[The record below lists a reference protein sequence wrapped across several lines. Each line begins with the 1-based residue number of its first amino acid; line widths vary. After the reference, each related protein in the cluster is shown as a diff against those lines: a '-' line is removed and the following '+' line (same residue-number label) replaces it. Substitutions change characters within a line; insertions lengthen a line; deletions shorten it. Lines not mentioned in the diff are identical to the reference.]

1 LGRFGRLEI
10 APIALKN
17 PSARVIQQAVNR
29 GKSWPTWLDS
39 DEYLV
44 MTTSARL
51 LTTTLALFA
60 CFAAGCGGQAV
71 EESGQAAAVVP
82 VEPKANS
89 VPKLLAAVPEEATS
103 IALSGTRVFFT
114 AKRSQLGGVM
124 TDNGSIY
131 SIWKSGG
138 EADLLAFDK
147 YGAAWTNLVVVDR
160 QLIWN
165 TSDGRLLAMAE
176 QGGAV
181 RMIADKLGPIGGFV
195 ADGAA
200 AYVAAAPTG
209 SPAGLYR
216 VDLRTGAKRLLAE
229 QNATSA
235 LAQSGDSVYVAS
247 KLAGVIAVVDKASG
261 AMQTVASG
269 QTSICGLSVVGG
281 DLIWTTSGDLTTKTG
296 GSVRRSRA
304 GSIDVIAAQQLAPCA
319 LATDGESLFWA
330 PAQNAPADAK
340 LMRASLRGDAVTA
353 MGAMTVLQDLGSVA
367 VDERHVFWI
376 TREGVYHARK

>member
-1 LGRFGRLEI
+1 
-10 APIALKN
+10 
-17 PSARVIQQAVNR
+17 
-29 GKSWPTWLDS
+29 
-39 DEYLV
+39 
-44 MTTSARL
+44 MTNSTRL
-51 LTTTLALFA
+51 LTTTLALIA
-60 CFAAGCGGQAV
+60 CSAAGCGGQTSD
-71 EESGQAAAVVP
+71 ESGSAVVAT
-82 VEPKANS
+82 VEPKANP
-89 VPKLLAAVPEEATS
+89 VPVLLASVPEEATS

-147 YGAAWTNLVVVDR
+147 YGAAWTNLIVVDR

-165 TSDGRLLAMAE
+165 TSDGRLLAMSD

-181 RMIADKLGPIGGFV
+181 RTIAEKLGSISGFV
-195 ADGAA
+195 ADSAGAYIA
-200 AYVAAAPTG
+200 ASPTG

-229 QNATSA
+229 QNAVSA
-235 LAQSGDSVYVAS
+235 LAQSGDSVYIAS
-247 KLAGVIAVVDKASG
+247 KSAGVIAVVDKASG
-261 AMQTVASG
+261 AKQSVASG
-269 QTSICGLSVVGG
+269 QTGVCGLSVIGADV
-281 DLIWTTSGDLTTKTG
+281 IWTSSGDLTAKSG
-296 GSVRRSRA
+296 GSVRRARG

-319 LATDGESLFWA
+319 LANDGESLFWA

-367 VDERHVFWI
+367 VDERHVFWL